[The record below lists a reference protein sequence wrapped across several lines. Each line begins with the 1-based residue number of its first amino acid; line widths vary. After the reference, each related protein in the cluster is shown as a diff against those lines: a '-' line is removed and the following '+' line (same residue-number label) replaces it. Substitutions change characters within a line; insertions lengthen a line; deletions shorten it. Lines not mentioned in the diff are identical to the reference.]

1 VSALPR
7 AGDGREVTS
16 GHLVRLLALCATTG
30 VRTLVNWAASGTFE
44 RVARERRLINQM
56 TGS

>member
-1 VSALPR
+1 VP
-7 AGDGREVTS
+7 S

-30 VRTLVNWAASGTFE
+30 VRTLVNWAAFGMFE